1 MCSPL
6 LVHLNAYEGA
16 SPWNIMS
23 NHYPQAMSVELCT
36 SSEYQASNRHP
47 TRYWDRWKMIIED
60 TVVHLAEQCAK
71 DDAEVHITGVS
82 PLSLYMYLGMRLNR
96 IPIRLWHIKTMPLGN
111 SLIGKD
117 TTPDIY
123 HVSTGERSEE
133 LLQDKLL
140 EICEHDDSK
149 LPQQKG
155 DRNRPGQIAILVTLN
170 RDHELSKRDLESMAS
185 ELKEKHRDN
194 SSIVSAFVIC
204 PRTEGRIDMDVSNFG
219 QIRQEV
225 YELFQQCLRRV
236 SKDDRIGLNLVCTG
250 PTPLSFYLGTLIH
263 PHIHGDVWCMEYQN
277 GKYVAALHCNV

>member
-1 MCSPL
+1 
-6 LVHLNAYEGA
+6 
-16 SPWNIMS
+16 MS
-23 NHYPQAMSVELCT
+23 KHHPQAMFVELCE
-36 SSEYQASNRHP
+36 SSEYRASNRHP
-47 TRYWDRWKMIIED
+47 TRYWDRWKMIIDD
-60 TVVHLAEQCAK
+60 TVVHLAEQCAQ

-155 DRNRPGQIAILVTLN
+155 DRNRRGQIAILVTLN

-204 PRTEGRIDMDVSNFG
+204 PRTERRIDMDVSNFG
-219 QIRQEV
+219 QIQQEV
-225 YELFQQCLRRV
+225 YELFLQCLGRV

-263 PHIHGDVWCMEYQN
+263 PHMNGDVWCMEYQN